1 MTADT
6 ETDNGRPAEGR
17 ADRPFGAEGEGPG
30 GTEPVGVVLD
40 TNVFVAAG
48 FSPGSASGRI
58 IDAVRRGTLT
68 LVWNAA
74 TRRETER
81 IVRKIPP
88 LSRKPVADLFEGGYE
103 YTGTVEPEAFNAIA
117 DPDDRKFAALAAAAD
132 VELVSQDDHL
142 LSVAKCWP
150 GRLRISSPPAFARRW
165 KLRT

>member
-1 MTADT
+1 MAD
-6 ETDNGRPAEGR
+6 EIDHSGAEGR
-17 ADRPFGAEGEGPG
+17 YDRPASVSGEGPYG
-30 GTEPVGVVLD
+30 GEPVGVVLD

-58 IDAVRRGTLT
+58 IESVRRGRFV

-81 IVRKIPP
+81 IIRKIPP
-88 LSRKPVADLFEGGYE
+88 LSEKPVSDLFEAGYA
-103 YTGTVEPEAFNAIA
+103 YSGDVVPDAFNAIT
-117 DPDDRKFAALAAAAD
+117 DPDDRKFAALASAAD
-132 VELVSQDDHL
+132 VELVSQDEHL

-165 KLRT
+165 NLGE